1 MLTLVLLFLACTQ
14 ALPTKRWWTE
24 PVDLGYA
31 LIQGFKQGGLN
42 QYLGIR
48 YASQLKTSD
57 SG

>member
-48 YASQLKTSD
+48 YASQL
-57 SG
+57 